1 MTPDE
6 STIAK
11 LFEPELS
18 RIRAEFGDH
27 IALDVVSMLAEQ
39 MAEQVK
45 QYEAEGRY
53 MWQRFGKNPSYTVG
67 VDFAAITRDL
77 RTQRHH
83 QAALQIAEL
92 RLMAQL
98 N

>member
-11 LFEPELS
+11 LFEPELA
-18 RIRAEFGDH
+18 RIRAEFGDN
-27 IALDVVSMLAEQ
+27 IALEVVSMLAEQ

-45 QYEAEGRY
+45 QYEAESRY
-53 MWQRFGKNPSYTVG
+53 LYQRFGRNPTYTVG

-77 RTQRHH
+77 HTQQRH
-83 QAALQIAEL
+83 QAALQLAEL
-92 RLMAQL
+92 RVMAQL